1 MNLKQTILIAISL
14 SFIAIGSW
22 EIYWRSQG
30 YYPTLDDNKDL
41 WAVQRDKVKKATN
54 DDVVLMGS
62 SRVLFDI
69 QLDEWE
75 TETGKR
81 PIQLASAGATPI
93 PLFSDI
99 VNNSDYAGTVVV
111 GVTPGLFFSTT
122 YPMAPPWKR
131 AQTRV
136 NYHQDRTYAQRLNH
150 QISLP
155 FQNNLAFMVSFEEK
169 GYADEINLKGLLKR
183 IRIGNRTG
191 NKMMPPFHEF
201 SNIALDRNT
210 KMKDRTATD
219 TAFANTVIKVW
230 AFYHQDPHPPE
241 KEATMA
247 YFLKDAKKFKD
258 RGGNLVLLRCPSS
271 GADRMGENMGLPRT
285 ELWDD
290 LVAKA
295 NVSSYHFE
303 DYDQLNQF
311 ICPEDSHL
319 SGPDAQIFTTELVK
333 IMIEDGVLTNTK
345 TN

>member
-1 MNLKQTILIAISL
+1 MNLKQTLLIAITL

-41 WAVQRDKVKKATN
+41 WAVQRSKVKKATSE
-54 DDVVLMGS
+54 DVVLMGS

-81 PIQLASAGATPI
+81 PIQLASAGATPL

-99 VNNSDYAGTVVV
+99 VNNSDYIGTVVV

-131 AQTRV
+131 SQTRV

-155 FQNNLAFMVSFEEK
+155 FQNNLAFLVSFEEK

-183 IRIGNRTG
+183 IKIGNRVG
-191 NKMMPPFHEF
+191 EGIPPFHEF
-201 SNIALDRNT
+201 SSISLDRNT
-210 KMKDRTATD
+210 KMKDRTTTD
-219 TAFANTVIKVW
+219 TAFANTIKKVW
-230 AFYHQDPHPPE
+230 AFYVKDPHPPA
-241 KEATMA
+241 KEATMTF
-247 YFLKDAKKFKD
+247 FLKDAKKFKD

-285 ELWDD
+285 KLWDD
-290 LVAKA
+290 LVAQA

-333 IMIEDGVLTNTK
+333 IMIEDGVITNAK